1 MMIFANP
8 IHPGEYLRE
17 EFLVPLGMSAG
28 QLAKAL
34 GVPRTRIE
42 RLIREETALSPD
54 TALRLARYFGMSTGF
69 WINLQTSYEVDCA
82 HADADR
88 QRASRPER
96 HQPLNY
102 DPAPPAF
109 PASSMTSSRLLTQT
123 ASASKSCA
131 R

>member
-42 RLIREETALSPD
+42 RLIREETALSTD
-54 TALRLARYFGMSTGF
+54 TALRLARYFGMSAEF
-69 WINLQTSYEVDCA
+69 WINLQTSYNVDCA
-82 HADADR
+82 NADAELAAALAAITPR
-88 QRASRPER
+88 ETPE
-96 HQPLNY
+96 
-102 DPAPPAF
+102 AA
-109 PASSMTSSRLLTQT
+109 
-123 ASASKSCA
+123 
-131 R
+131 

>member
-17 EFLVPLGMSAG
+17 EFLVPLDLSAG

-42 RLIREETALSPD
+42 RLIREETTLSID
-54 TALRLARYFGMSTGF
+54 TALRLARYFGMSTEF

-82 HADADR
+82 AADAELADALAAITPR
-88 QRASRPER
+88 E
-96 HQPLNY
+96 
-102 DPAPPAF
+102 
-109 PASSMTSSRLLTQT
+109 TSE
-123 ASASKSCA
+123 AA
-131 R
+131 